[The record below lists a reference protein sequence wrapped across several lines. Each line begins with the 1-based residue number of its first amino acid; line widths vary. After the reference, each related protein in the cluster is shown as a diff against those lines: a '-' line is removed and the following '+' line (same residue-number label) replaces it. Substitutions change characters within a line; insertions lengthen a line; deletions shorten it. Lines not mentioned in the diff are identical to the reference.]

1 MVWKKGQSG
10 NIHGRP
16 RNYVPRNS
24 YEGLSGDVNENQ
36 NQRNQFYSAMIR
48 DEYRFQAEAQDLEDP
63 ILFQHKL
70 LSNES
75 LPLAVRATIAA
86 SVAPYCHPKLGILA
100 APRYIETPIEVPDFQ
115 TVDQAESFLL
125 TLSQRVGAGELA
137 IDSANDV
144 AAHVRGWIHSVRE
157 GQELEIKRLNANAS
171 TGPQTI
177 HIEGGLPPLPGTDII
192 MPELPPD
199 PDVIE
204 ATATES
210 IASEVPASPLADP
223 AAPAPGPAA

>member
-10 NIHGRP
+10 NYSGRP
-16 RNYVPRNS
+16 RKYV
-24 YEGLSGDVNENQ
+24 GLSEDVNENQ
-36 NQRNQFYSAMIR
+36 NQRNHFYSAMIR

-70 LSNES
+70 LANES

-86 SVAPYCHPKLGILA
+86 SVAPYVHPKLGILA
-100 APRYIETPIEVPDFQ
+100 APRYIETPIVVPDF
-115 TVDQAESFLL
+115 TSVEQAESFLL

-144 AAHVRGWIHSVRE
+144 AAHVRGWIHSIRQ
-157 GQELEIKRLNANAS
+157 GQELELKRLAANDS
-171 TGPQTI
+171 NGNRI
-177 HIEGGLPPLPGTDII
+177 IRIEGGLPPLPGTDVI

-199 PDVIE
+199 PDVID
-204 ATATES
+204 AAATES
-210 IASEVPASPLADP
+210 IASQVPDSPLAEPNAPAPDP
-223 AAPAPGPAA
+223 AA